1 METTIGQTVRS
12 IQQLLPRGYRV
23 RQRETPPHM
32 FKGQKEKNA
41 ALHVH
46 REPRVG
52 AREDAKGKGDL
63 PGNYL

>member
-1 METTIGQTVRS
+1 
-12 IQQLLPRGYRV
+12 
-23 RQRETPPHM
+23 M

-52 AREDAKGKGDL
+52 QREDAKGKGDL